1 MKSLLAAA
9 CALLATTALAAPKPD
24 AALLKAA
31 TAQAPAVTATL
42 KSLVEIETG
51 TGDAEGMAAMGQY
64 LAAALTARGG
74 TIERVKPT
82 GGVVGDIIVARW
94 KGTGKGKLLLISHMD
109 TVYQRGALAR
119 ASFRLADSAAGPLA
133 YGPGISDD
141 KGGIATILHTL
152 PLLTPRDYAELTVAI
167 NTDEERGSQGSGT
180 IITELSKGMAAV
192 LSFEPTGMPER
203 LTRGTSATN
212 TVIVTIKGKASHAGG
227 APEAGINALVEAAHI
242 IASTKDLDRGQGNR
256 RFNWTVVEQQ
266 RGVRNIIPDD
276 VTLIGDLRTSNMAQ
290 YDEFKAELLDRLKT
304 PSVPG
309 AQVAAEVR
317 MNRPPFTATAAS
329 NALIEEARAIYAT
342 FGKELAVTE
351 RGGGGTDA
359 GYAALAGVPVI
370 ESLGLPG
377 YGAHTTQAEYV
388 FLEAVPRR
396 LYLAASLIRRL
407 RR

>member
-1 MKSLLAAA
+1 MKTLIAAA

-31 TAQAPAVTATL
+31 TAEAPAITATL

-51 TGDAEGMAAMGQY
+51 TGDAEGMASMGRY
-64 LAAALTARGG
+64 LESAFTARGG
-74 TIERVKPT
+74 TVARMQPT
-82 GGVVGDIIVARW
+82 GGVAGDIIVARW
-94 KGTGKGKLLLISHMD
+94 KGTGKGKLLLIAHMD

-119 ASFRLADSAAGPLA
+119 APFKLMDSPQGPLA

-141 KGGIATILHTL
+141 KSGIATILHTL
-152 PLLTPRDYAELTVAI
+152 PLLTAKDYAELTVAI
-167 NTDEERGSQGSGT
+167 NTDEERGSLGSGT
-180 IITELSKGMAAV
+180 TITELAKGMTAV
-192 LSFEPTGMPER
+192 LSFEPTSMPER

-212 TVIVTIKGKASHAGG
+212 TVTVTIKGKASHAGG
-227 APEAGINALVEAAHI
+227 APEAGINSLVEAAHI
-242 IASTKDLDRGQGNR
+242 IQTTKDLDRGQGNR

-276 VTLIGDLRTSNMAQ
+276 VTLIGDLRTSNLAQ
-290 YDEFKAELLDRLKT
+290 FDQFKAELLNRLKT
-304 PSVPG
+304 PSIPG
-309 AQVAAEVR
+309 AVVTAEVR
-317 MNRPPFTATAAS
+317 MNRPPFTATPAS
-329 NALIEEARAIYAT
+329 NALIDEARAIYAT
-342 FGKELAVTE
+342 LGKELLVME

-377 YGAHTTQAEYV
+377 FGAHTTQAEYV

-396 LYLAASLIRRL
+396 LYLAASLIRKLGR
-407 RR
+407 